1 MTLKHKSPRMTSWGV
16 GPKFAFASLAIGV
29 IVILV
34 NGFVFPELIL
44 RFNPFTF
51 FSGAILILLGATL
64 CIIAAVQVHRAFD
77 QGKLITKGVYAYVR
91 NPVYAAWVLLIAPG
105 LVLVTGFLLLTV
117 MPFIMYFLTRT
128 LIGEEDAY
136 LEQKFGKEY
145 FEYKK
150 RVNSIIPK
158 LTK

>member
-1 MTLKHKSPRMTSWGV
+1 MKLKRKSPHMTSWGI
-16 GPKFAFASLAIGV
+16 GPKFASVSAAIG
-29 IVILV
+29 IIIILV
-34 NGFVFPELIL
+34 NDFVFPALIL

-51 FSGAILILLGATL
+51 LSGTILVILGATL

-77 QGKLITKGVYAYVR
+77 QGKLITEGVYAYVR

-105 LVLVTGFLLLTV
+105 SILVTGFLLLIV
-117 MPFIMYFLTRT
+117 MPFIMYFLIRT
-128 LIGEEDAY
+128 LIVEEDEY

-145 FEYKK
+145 LDYKK

>member
-1 MTLKHKSPRMTSWGV
+1 MTSWGV

-29 IVILV
+29 IVILA
-34 NGFVFPELIL
+34 NGFVFPALIL
-44 RFNPFTF
+44 RFNPFMF

-64 CIIAAVQVHRAFD
+64 CILAAVQVHRAFD

-91 NPVYAAWVLLIAPG
+91 NPVYAAWVLLISPG
-105 LVLVTGFLLLTV
+105 LVLITGFLLLTV

-128 LIGEEDAY
+128 LIVEEDAY
-136 LEQKFGKEY
+136 LEGKFGKEY
-145 FEYKK
+145 LEYKK